1 MSACFHCYDTAL
13 GRCAIA
19 WDQSSRITGSQLPE
33 ATPGETCDRMRARF
47 PAAREIP
54 DAAALPS
61 SVARAVLA
69 VQRLLAGETAD
80 LNELLAVEL
89 ADEHLPP
96 FQREVLAFTRR
107 IPVGTSLEY
116 GEVARRLGLPGA
128 VRAVGQAEG
137 HNPFA
142 PIVPCHRVVAAVA
155 GQGGFSAHGGLKT
168 KALLLAI
175 EARAAGRPLPQQG
188 DLF

>member
-1 MSACFHCYDTAL
+1 MSSFFHCYDTAL
-13 GRCAIA
+13 GRCGIA
-19 WDQSSRITGSQLPE
+19 WDDSHRITGSQLPE
-33 ATPGETCDRMRARF
+33 ATPGETRDRMRARF
-47 PAAREIP
+47 PAAREVTEV
-54 DAAALPS
+54 AALPGF
-61 SVARAVLA
+61 VASAMRGVR
-69 VQRLLAGETAD
+69 RLLAGETAD

-89 ADEHLPP
+89 ADEQLPP

-107 IPVGTSLEY
+107 IPIGSSLEY
-116 GEVARRLGLPGA
+116 GEVARRLGQPGA
-128 VRAVGQAEG
+128 VRSVGQAEG

-168 KALLLAI
+168 KAQLLAI
-175 EARAAGRPLPQQG
+175 EARAAGHPLPEQS